1 MGRMTIPTI
10 SRTCIYVAAGRAIG
24 AREPDPTVRNP
35 DDLAERLLGDAD
47 TLDVTHPAVRALAL
61 PYDEAMSQ
69 PEVVNIVR
77 LMMIRTRFIDAAL
90 ERAIAAGATQLVIL
104 GAGFD
109 THAYRFR
116 PLLEHVRVFEVDRA
130 ATQALKRQRVL
141 DALVE
146 VPANLT
152 YVAID
157 FQHDDLADVLA
168 RHGHDRTQRTFFIME
183 GVTMYVEEEG
193 VRRTLQFVG
202 DHPAGSGIVFDFVPR
217 AMIEMIARIDMNNT
231 PAAAR
236 PFLQRFLDLI
246 KDEPWVF
253 GIPLG
258 SEAAFLGEFG
268 LDVREL
274 LTIGG
279 PDSIARYLTKADG
292 TQVGAKT
299 LEAMMAKMAADA
311 AAGGGSGPGPPPMTP
326 ERMRE
331 QQRQMAYQ
339 LAEAVVREA
348 VSD

>member
-1 MGRMTIPTI
+1 MTIHGI

-35 DDLAERLLGDAD
+35 DDLAERLLGDPAA
-47 TLDVTHPAVRALAL
+47 LDVDLPIVRALGL
-61 PYDEAMSQ
+61 SYDDAMSQ
-69 PEVVNIVR
+69 PEVVNTVR
-77 LMMIRTRFIDAAL
+77 MMMIRTRFIDAAL
-90 ERAIAAGATQLVIL
+90 ERAIAEGATQLIIL

-109 THAYRFR
+109 SHAYRYGK
-116 PLLEHVRVFEVDRA
+116 LLEHVRVFEVDRA
-130 ATQALKRQRVL
+130 ATQALKRDRVRASL
-141 DALVE
+141 GDEPPNV
-146 VPANLT
+146 T

-157 FQHDDLADVLA
+157 FQHEDLGDVLA
-168 RHGHDRTQRTFFIME
+168 RHGYDRTQRTFFIME

-217 AMIEMIARIDMNNT
+217 AMIEMLAKIDLNNV

-236 PFLQRFLDLI
+236 PYLQRFLDLI

-258 SEAAFLGEFG
+258 TEASFLGEFG
-268 LDVREL
+268 LEVREV
-274 LTIGG
+274 LTVGG
-279 PDSIARYLTKADG
+279 PESIARYLTKADG
-292 TQVGAKT
+292 TQVGAKA
-299 LEAMMAKMAADA
+299 LEEMMARMRAGAAE
-311 AAGGGSGPGPPPMTP
+311 SGESSAMQQQMTP

-339 LAEAVVREA
+339 LAEAVVRG
-348 VSD
+348 

>member
-1 MGRMTIPTI
+1 MTIPSI
-10 SRTCIYVAAGRAIG
+10 SRTCIYVAAARAIG
-24 AREPDPTVRNP
+24 ARDPDPTVRNP
-35 DDLAERLLGDAD
+35 DHLAERLLGDPDA
-47 TLDVTHPAVRALAL
+47 LDVDHPVVRALAL

-77 LMMIRTRFIDAAL
+77 MMMIRTRFIDAAL
-90 ERAIAAGATQLVIL
+90 ERAVAAGATQLVIL

-109 THAYRFR
+109 SHAYRYR
-116 PLLEHVRVFEVDRA
+116 QLLEPARVFEVDRA
-130 ATQALKRQRVL
+130 TTQALKRERVRAAL
-141 DALVE
+141 DE
-146 VPANLT
+146 VPTNVT

-157 FQHDDLADVLA
+157 FQHEDLADVLA

-183 GVTMYVEEEG
+183 GVTMYVPEEG
-193 VRRTLQFVG
+193 IRRTLRFVG
-202 DHPAGSGIVFDFVPR
+202 DHRGGSGIVFDFVPR
-217 AMIEMIARIDMNNT
+217 AMIEMLARIDLNNI

-258 SEAAFLGEFG
+258 DEVAFLGEFG
-268 LDVREL
+268 LDVREV

-279 PDSIARYLTKADG
+279 SESIARFLTKADG

-299 LEAMMAKMAADA
+299 LEALMARMAAGA
-311 AAGGGSGPGPPPMTP
+311 AEGGSPAGQPQMTP
-326 ERMRE
+326 EHMRE

-339 LAEAVVREA
+339 LVEAVVR
-348 VSD
+348 S

>member
-1 MGRMTIPTI
+1 MTIPSI
-10 SRTCIYVAAGRAIG
+10 SRTSIYVAAGRAIG
-24 AREPDPTVRNP
+24 AREPDVTVRNP
-35 DDLAERLLGDAD
+35 DNVAERLLGDPNS
-47 TLDVTHPAVRALAL
+47 LDVDHPAVRALAL
-61 PYDEAMSQ
+61 PYDDAMSQ

-77 LMMIRTRFIDAAL
+77 MMMIRTRFIDAAL
-90 ERAIAAGATQLVIL
+90 ERAVAGGATQLVIL

-109 THAYRFR
+109 SHAYRCR
-116 PLLEHVRVFEVDRA
+116 QLLEHVRVFEVDRA
-130 ATQALKRQRVL
+130 ATQALKRERVRE
-141 DALVE
+141 ALGE
-146 VPANLT
+146 VPPNLT

-157 FQHDDLADVLA
+157 VQHEDLGDVLS
-168 RHGHDRTQRTFFIME
+168 RHGHDRAQRTFFIME
-183 GVTMYVEEEG
+183 GVTMYVEEQG
-193 VRRTLQFVG
+193 IRRTLRLVG
-202 DHPAGSGIVFDFVPR
+202 DHPPGSGIVFDFVPR
-217 AMIEMIARIDMNNT
+217 ATIEMLARIDINNV

-268 LDVREL
+268 LDVREV

-279 PDSIARYLTKADG
+279 PESIARYLTKADG

-299 LEAMMAKMAADA
+299 LEAMMARMAAG
-311 AAGGGSGPGPPPMTP
+311 AAGGSGSPAGQPQMTP

-339 LAEAVVREA
+339 LAEAVVR
-348 VSD
+348 D

>member
-1 MGRMTIPTI
+1 MTIPGI
-10 SRTCIYVAAGRAIG
+10 SRTSIYVAAGRAIG

-35 DDLAERLLGDAD
+35 DDLAERLLGDPAA
-47 TLDVTHPAVRALAL
+47 LDVDHPAVRALSL
-61 PYDEAMSQ
+61 SYDDAMEL

-90 ERAIAAGATQLVIL
+90 ERAVAGGITQLVIL

-109 THAYRFR
+109 SHAYRFR
-116 PLLEHVRVFEVDRA
+116 TLLERVRVFEVDRA
-130 ATQALKRQRVL
+130 ATQALKRERVRL
-141 DALVE
+141 AIGDD
-146 VPANLT
+146 VPSNLT

-157 FQHDDLADVLA
+157 FQHDELGEVLA
-168 RHGHDRTQRTFFIME
+168 RHGHDRHQRTFFIME
-183 GVTMYVEEEG
+183 GVSMYVEEDSL
-193 VRRTLQFVG
+193 RRTLRFVG

-217 AMIEMIARIDMNNT
+217 AMIEMIARIDMNNV
-231 PAAAR
+231 PEAAKS
-236 PFLQRFLDLI
+236 FLQRFLDLI

-258 SEAAFLGEFG
+258 TEATFLGEFG
-268 LDVREL
+268 LDVREV

-279 PDSIARYLTKADG
+279 PESIQRYLTKADG

-299 LEAMMAKMAADA
+299 LEAMMARMAQRA
-311 AAGGGSGPGPPPMTP
+311 AESGGSPPGQPQMTP

-339 LAEAVVREA
+339 LAEAVVR
-348 VSD
+348 S

>member
-1 MGRMTIPTI
+1 MTIPTV

-35 DDLAERLLGDAD
+35 DDLAERLLGDPNA
-47 TLDVTHPAVRALAL
+47 LDVDHPVVRALAL
-61 PYDEAMSQ
+61 PYDEAMSL

-77 LMMIRTRFIDAAL
+77 MMMVRTRFIDAAL
-90 ERAIAAGATQLVIL
+90 ERAIGDGATQVVIL

-109 THAYRFR
+109 SHAYRYR
-116 PLLEHVRVFEVDRA
+116 QTLEQVRVFEVDRP
-130 ATQALKRQRVL
+130 ATQTLKRERVQQ
-141 DALVE
+141 ALGDI
-146 VPANLT
+146 PANLT

-193 VRRTLQFVG
+193 IRRTLRFVG
-202 DHPAGSGIVFDFVPR
+202 EHPGGSEIVFDFVPR
-217 AMIEMIARIDMNNT
+217 AMIEMLARIDMNNIPET
-231 PAAAR
+231 AR

-258 SEAAFLGEFG
+258 GEAAFLGEFG
-268 LDVREL
+268 LEVREVL
-274 LTIGG
+274 AIGG
-279 PDSIARYLTKADG
+279 PDSIGRYLTKADG

-299 LEAMMAKMAADA
+299 LEAMMARMAAGA
-311 AAGGGSGPGPPPMTP
+311 AARGPSPSGQPEMTP

-339 LAEAVVREA
+339 LADAVVRG
-348 VSD
+348 

>member
-1 MGRMTIPTI
+1 MTIPTI

-35 DDLAERLLGDAD
+35 DDLAERLLGEPDALEVD
-47 TLDVTHPAVRALAL
+47 HPAVRALAL
-61 PYDEAMSQ
+61 PYDEAMAQ

-109 THAYRFR
+109 SHAYRCR
-116 PLLEHVRVFEVDRA
+116 QLLEHVRVFEVDRA
-130 ATQALKRQRVL
+130 ATQALKRERVRAARVDL
-141 DALVE
+141 
-146 VPANLT
+146 PPNLT

-193 VRRTLQFVG
+193 IRRTLRFVG
-202 DHPAGSGIVFDFVPR
+202 AHPGGSGIVFDFVPR
-217 AMIEMIARIDMNNT
+217 AMVEMLAKIDMNNI

-236 PFLQRFLDLI
+236 PYLQRFLDLI

-268 LDVREL
+268 LDVREV

-279 PDSIARYLTKADG
+279 PESIARYLTKSDG

-299 LEAMMAKMAADA
+299 LEAMMARMAAGA
-311 AAGGGSGPGPPPMTP
+311 AERGGSPAGQPQMTP

-339 LAEAVVREA
+339 LAEAVVRG
-348 VSD
+348 

>member
-1 MGRMTIPTI
+1 MTAPSI

-35 DDLAERLLGDAD
+35 DDLAERLLGDPNALGVD
-47 TLDVTHPAVRALAL
+47 HPAVRALAL
-61 PYDEAMSQ
+61 SYDEAMAQ

-90 ERAIAAGATQLVIL
+90 DRAIAAGATQLVIL

-109 THAYRFR
+109 SHAYRCR
-116 PLLEHVRVFEVDRA
+116 QLLEHVRVLEVDRA
-130 ATQALKRQRVL
+130 ATQALKRTRVRE
-141 DALVE
+141 ALVE
-146 VPANLT
+146 VPPNLT

-157 FQHDDLADVLA
+157 FQHDDLGDVLA

-193 VRRTLQFVG
+193 VRRTLRFVG
-202 DHPAGSGIVFDFVPR
+202 DHPGGSGLVFDFVPR
-217 AMIEMIARIDMNNT
+217 AMIEMLARIDINNI
-231 PAAAR
+231 PASAR
-236 PFLQRFLDLI
+236 PYLQRFLDLI

-253 GIPLG
+253 GLPLG

-268 LDVREL
+268 LDVREV

-279 PDSIARYLTKADG
+279 PESIARYLTKADG

-299 LEAMMAKMAADA
+299 LEAMMARMAAGA
-311 AAGGGSGPGPPPMTP
+311 AERGGSPAGQPQMTP

-339 LAEAVVREA
+339 LAEAVVRG
-348 VSD
+348 

>member
-1 MGRMTIPTI
+1 MTIPSI
-10 SRTCIYVAAGRAIG
+10 SRTCIYVAAGRALG

-35 DDLAERLLGDAD
+35 DDLAERLLGDPAALHVD
-47 TLDVTHPAVRALAL
+47 HPVVRALAL
-61 PYDEAMSQ
+61 PYDDAMSQ

-77 LMMIRTRFIDAAL
+77 MMMIRTRFIDAAL

-109 THAYRFR
+109 SHAYRYSH
-116 PLLEHVRVFEVDRA
+116 LLEHVRVFEVDRS
-130 ATQALKRQRVL
+130 ATQALKRERVRL
-141 DALVE
+141 ALGA
-146 VPANLT
+146 VPANVT

-168 RHGHDRTQRTFFIME
+168 RHGHDLRKRTFFIME
-183 GVTMYVEEEG
+183 GVTMYVPEEG
-193 VRRTLQFVG
+193 IRRTLRFVG
-202 DHPAGSGIVFDFVPR
+202 DHAGGSGIVFDFVPR
-217 AMIEMIARIDMNNT
+217 AMIEMLAGIDMNNI

-258 SEAAFLGEFG
+258 SEATFLGEFG
-268 LDVREL
+268 MDVREV

-279 PDSIARYLTKADG
+279 PESVARYLTKTDG

-299 LEAMMAKMAADA
+299 LEALMAKMAAGA
-311 AAGGGSGPGPPPMTP
+311 ADSGGAPAGQPQMTL
-326 ERMRE
+326 EQVRE
-331 QQRQMAYQ
+331 QQRQRAYQ
-339 LAEAVVREA
+339 LAEAVVRA
-348 VSD
+348 